1 MPRSGVEGGSAASA
15 SERAALFLT
24 ARCTRD
30 AVVRAAALMS
40 LFQAAR
46 QHGILRPV
54 AEIST
59 PLLQELQPSG
69 RLSFFAGEAA
79 RAAIATGN
87 PALAARWFDL
97 AVREA
102 PGNQLAARSAAE
114 VWPLLILAVP
124 GTAWSAEFF
133 GRWPAQLLK
142 PEPAQSPAPRSHF
155 PPSP

>member
-30 AVVRAAALMS
+30 AVGRAAALRS

-59 PLLQELQPSG
+59 PLLQELQHSG

-79 RAAIATGN
+79 RAAIATHN
-87 PALAARWFDL
+87 PALAPRCFPL
-97 AVREA
+97 AVWEA
-102 PGNQLAARSAAE
+102 PATHPTPSAAP
-114 VWPLLILAVP
+114 VVSDLCLRAPS
-124 GTAWSAEFF
+124 GSA
-133 GRWPAQLLK
+133 P
-142 PEPAQSPAPRSHF
+142 
-155 PPSP
+155 